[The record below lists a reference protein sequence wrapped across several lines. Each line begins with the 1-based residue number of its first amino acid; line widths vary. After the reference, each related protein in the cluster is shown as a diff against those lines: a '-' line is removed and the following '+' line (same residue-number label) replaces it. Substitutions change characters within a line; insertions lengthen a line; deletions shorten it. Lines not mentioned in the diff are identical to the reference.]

1 VGAKKKNAPDLG
13 LFMIVLALLTVG
25 VVMVFS
31 ASYYDTI
38 TNDPFYYL
46 KRQAV
51 FAGAG
56 LVIMLIAMNVNYS
69 RYRGITKLLLLVCF
83 ALLIGVL
90 FMPPIKDVR
99 RWYPLGF
106 FNLQPSELAKFV
118 MVLYL
123 ADRLSRKNASLQHFV
138 GDLSTVLAVIGLQA
152 ALILREPDLGTAAAI
167 ACTGVIVLILAG
179 LRVRHLMALGVCGFA
194 LLGYAILDEPYRIK
208 RLLGFMD
215 PWADAADTGYQVIN
229 SLYALGS
236 GGLMGMGIGG
246 SRQKLGF
253 LPEHYTDFIFAII
266 GEELGFFGTLAV
278 VILFLLFAW
287 RGFRIASR
295 CPDMFGSLLA
305 AGMTTMIVLQAMLNI
320 GVVTGCLP
328 VTGISLPFISYGG
341 SSLLLCLG
349 MSGILLNISRY
360 ME

>member
-1 VGAKKKNAPDLG
+1 MGAKKSAPDLV
-13 LFMIVLALLTVG
+13 LFMIVLVLLTIG
-25 VVMVFS
+25 IVMVFS

-46 KRQAV
+46 KRQAA
-51 FAGAG
+51 FAGIG
-56 LVIMLIAMNVNYS
+56 LGALFIAMNVNYS
-69 RYRGITKLLLLVCF
+69 RYRGITKLLLILSF

-90 FMPPIKDVR
+90 FMDPINGSR
-99 RWYPLGF
+99 RWYPLDF
-106 FNLQPSELAKFV
+106 FNFQPSELAKFV
-118 MVLYL
+118 IILYL
-123 ADRLSRKNASLQHFV
+123 ADRFSKKSASLQHFV
-138 GDLSTVLAVIGLQA
+138 GDLSTALAVIGVHA

-167 ACTGVIVLILAG
+167 VCTSVILLIIAG
-179 LRVRHLMALGVCGFA
+179 LRLRHLAALSMCGVLF
-194 LLGYAILDEPYRIK
+194 LGYAILDEPYRIR

-266 GEELGFFGTLAV
+266 GEELGFFGTLV
-278 VILFLLFAW
+278 VVVLFLLFAW
-287 RGFRIASR
+287 RGYRIASR
-295 CPDMFGSLLA
+295 CSDLFGSLLA

-341 SSLLLCLG
+341 SSLLLSLG
-349 MSGILLNISRY
+349 MSGIILNISRY